1 MFKAKTLSIASLTF
15 APLLAIA
22 ASDCGPHT
30 RSPLD
35 RQIVKVESAGNP
47 FAIGVVGGK
56 LIRQPRNQDEA
67 VATALSLETQGFNF
81 SVGCRQ
87 INKTNFRRYGLTI
100 QSAFDPKV
108 NSEIGAHLYDE
119 CLERAVKRFG
129 QGDQAKRAALSCYYS
144 GNFTRGQQREGNQTS
159 YVDKVLGYAKSGE
172 QDAVTLAIPVIPTQ
186 MKGAKKSASNR
197 SEPTVS
203 IVLEAKAEAAADWDA
218 FNE

>member
-1 MFKAKTLSIASLTF
+1 MLKAKTLSIASLTLT
-15 APLLAIA
+15 PLFAIA
-22 ASDCGPHT
+22 ASDCDPYT

-35 RQIVKVESAGNP
+35 RQLVKVESAGNP

-56 LIRQPRNQDEA
+56 LIRQPRNLDEA

-100 QSAFDPKV
+100 QSAFDPKI
-108 NSEIGAHLYDE
+108 NSEIGADLHDE

-144 GNFTRGQQREGNQTS
+144 GNFTRGQQREGNQIS
-159 YVDKVLGYAKSGE
+159 YVDKVLGYSKSGE
-172 QDAVTLAIPVIPTQ
+172 QNAVTLAIPVIPTQ
-186 MKGAKKSASNR
+186 MKGAQKNASNK
-197 SEPTVS
+197 SQPTVFL
-203 IVLEAKAEAAADWDA
+203 VPEATAEVAADWDA
-218 FNE
+218 FSE